1 MRTRSAIAILTAA
14 SLLTGC
20 GSTNSEVKDSS
31 AADITV
37 TVDETELGTTTNI
50 TLVTTASTS
59 THLVKTT
66 RMTTTTTPQTTT
78 ELVTMAMTEPES
90 TTTEPE
96 PTHEEVQPEAPTD
109 VQVVEGNVCPVTGIT
124 LQYTKA
130 YCIYERPLNVQDGV
144 MWYGGHEERYYSENV
159 LPGPGLAIPGRHHG
173 DDGTIRDAEGY
184 ICVAADYSFLPYGSI
199 VVTSLGPA
207 KVYDTGC
214 AWGTIDIYTC
224 W

>member
-1 MRTRSAIAILTAA
+1 MRTKSAIAILTAA

-20 GSTNSEVKDSS
+20 GSTNPEVKDSS

-37 TVDETELGTTTNI
+37 KVEETESGTTTS
-50 TLVTTASTS
+50 TASLTTASTS
-59 THLVKTT
+59 THPVKTT

-78 ELVTMAMTEPES
+78 EIVTQTQTETELAATETEPIY
-90 TTTEPE
+90 
-96 PTHEEVQPEAPTD
+96 EEAQPEAPTEAP
-109 VQVVEGNVCPVTGIT
+109 VVEGNVCSVTGIA

-130 YCIYERPLNVQDGV
+130 YCIYERPLNVQEGV
-144 MWYGGHEERYYSENV
+144 MWYGGHKETYYSENV
-159 LPGPGLAIPGRHHG
+159 LPGPALAIPDRHHG
-173 DDGTIRDAEGY
+173 DDGTIRDADGY